1 MRRLG
6 GSPLIAVMFVAPGTA
21 ELTFR
26 ALQPSDRTVVDR
38 AGGAES
44 KVFLPCGPTWPILG
58 SLECP
63 IEVCSARAALP
74 QDREERIREDMA
86 TLGFEG
92 PYIPDPEGRI
102 GAHLQAKV
110 STETFVIDAAHTL
123 RYRGAVDDQF
133 GIRYN

>member
-1 MRRLG
+1 M
-6 GSPLIAVMFVAPGTA
+6 A
-21 ELTFR
+21 
-26 ALQPSDRTVVDR
+26 D
-38 AGGAES
+38 
-44 KVFLPCGPTWPILG
+44 TWILG
-58 SLECP
+58 MPYEA
-63 IEVCSARAALP
+63 CSARAALP

-133 GIRYN
+133 GITYN